1 MLFYDFASQNCDF
14 SSVYITEKIIFGT
27 MHKPYTASFTS
38 GALLFDEME
47 RVVSFLASKCA
58 DRQLIVNSSEV
69 LTINSAAAKVR
80 QGRELLKRYD
90 SVEPSFWE
98 FYRTLTDKDSKK
110 FAVYYACLRTYP
122 MLMDFQLEVV
132 LTKWRQMSTTL
143 NKDDVFKFLKWASIK
158 HPEIDEW
165 KDSTLV
171 KISRIAILMLK
182 ETGLLTNGILK
193 PALLSDNF
201 WIYFLEHGE
210 GWFLEAMLLSK
221 EQRQS
226 LLKKA

>member
-1 MLFYDFASQNCDF
+1 
-14 SSVYITEKIIFGT
+14 

-47 RVVSFLASKCA
+47 RVVSFLASKSA
-58 DRQLIVNSSEV
+58 DRQLIANSSEV

-90 SVEPSFWE
+90 AVETSFWD
-98 FYRTLTDKDSKK
+98 FYSSLPDKDSRK
-110 FAVYYACLRTYP
+110 FAVYYACLKTYP

-132 LTKWRQMSTTL
+132 LTKWRQMSNSL
-143 NKDDVFKFLKWASIK
+143 DKDDMLKFLKWASIK

-165 KDSTLV
+165 KESTLV
-171 KISRIAILMLK
+171 KISRISILMLK
-182 ETGLLTNGILK
+182 ETGLLVSGKLK
-193 PALLSDNF
+193 PMILPDNF

>member
-1 MLFYDFASQNCDF
+1 
-14 SSVYITEKIIFGT
+14 

-47 RVVSFLASKCA
+47 RVVSFLASESA
-58 DRQLIVNSSEV
+58 DRQMIANSSEV

-90 SVEPSFWE
+90 AVEPAFWK
-98 FYRTLTDKDSKK
+98 FYSSLTDKDSKK

-132 LTKWRQMSTTL
+132 LTKWRQMSTSLDKEDVL
-143 NKDDVFKFLKWASIK
+143 NFLKWASIK

-165 KDSTLV
+165 KESTLI

-182 ETGLLTNGILK
+182 EAGLLVSGKLK
-193 PALLSDNF
+193 PLVLPDSF

>member
-1 MLFYDFASQNCDF
+1 
-14 SSVYITEKIIFGT
+14 
-27 MHKPYTASFTS
+27 
-38 GALLFDEME
+38 
-47 RVVSFLASKCA
+47 
-58 DRQLIVNSSEV
+58 
-69 LTINSAAAKVR
+69 
-80 QGRELLKRYD
+80 
-90 SVEPSFWE
+90 
-98 FYRTLTDKDSKK
+98 
-110 FAVYYACLRTYP
+110 

-132 LTKWRQMSTTL
+132 LTKWRQMSTSL
-143 NKDDVFKFLKWASIK
+143 GKEDVLKFLKWASIK

-165 KDSTLV
+165 KESTLI

-182 ETGLLTNGILK
+182 ETGLLVSGKLK
-193 PALLSDNF
+193 PMILPDYF